1 MVLEEA
7 TASSSAND
15 SFMQDGPVS
24 DIDPYADNSFSNSSN
39 IAAQSGGQSQVYN
52 VDLDKLP
59 IVFTPFPRT
68 ISGPAVAAL
77 GDHISTVQS
86 IVKRPLTQ
94 PEVDALSYHFVNGM
108 RITSLGG
115 PVGFA
120 AGMLAAY
127 NGREGWQFPFWKPK
141 ENSRFNPNSFG
152 PIKGAN
158 AQRLWGFA
166 RYNAY
171 GITGMIFAMIFFG
184 TYSVSVSGAGRATD
198 QRLKDFNKDMQERIK
213 QSGNTP
219 MPPRQGQRNPIGT
232 PAGNMDHQVERARG
246 MLEQGRERNQQRA
259 QQAAQQAQPR
269 QSDDNMSPT
278 SGSWMDDYK
287 SASSDTGL
295 LSDSQIQEQERRQ
308 RASADSSPTSNR
320 DNTFDMNKV
329 TSQPT
334 NFDNS
339 SPQASG
345 RSLPAGSSWERVRKE
360 SQAQKQAP
368 SQESRQGRT
377 AGWGSVQREQQT
389 GSTVGDSFSFS
400 STEEER
406 QLAKS
411 EAQKD
416 FDARLERE
424 RQGGDFSQGREK
436 RW

>member
-1 MVLEEA
+1 
-7 TASSSAND
+7 
-15 SFMQDGPVS
+15 MQDVPTS
-24 DIDPYADNSFSNSSN
+24 DIDPYADNSSTNSSN
-39 IAAQSGGQSQVYN
+39 ITAQSEEQPQIYHIN
-52 VDLDKLP
+52 LDKLP
-59 IVFTPFPRT
+59 RVFTPFPRP
-68 ISGPAVAAL
+68 ISGAAQNAL
-77 GDHISTVQS
+77 GDHISTVES
-86 IVKRPLTQ
+86 ILKRPLTQ
-94 PEVDALSYHFVNGM
+94 PEVDALAYHFVNGM

-115 PVGFA
+115 PVGFT
-120 AGMLAAY
+120 AGLLAAY
-127 NGREGWQFPFWKPK
+127 ASREGGWQFPFWKPK

-152 PIKGAN
+152 PFKGAQ
-158 AQRLWGFA
+158 AQRIWSFA
-166 RYNAY
+166 RWNAY
-171 GITGMIFAMIFFG
+171 GFTGTVFAMIFFG

-198 QRLKDFNKDMQERIK
+198 QRLKDFNRDIQERIK

-219 MPPRQGQRNPIGT
+219 MPPRQGQRSPIGT

-259 QQAAQQAQPR
+259 QQAAQQAQSR
-269 QSDDNMSPT
+269 QLDDDMSPT

-287 SASSDTGL
+287 PASTDTGL

-308 RASADSSPTSNR
+308 RANADSSPTSNR

-334 NFDNS
+334 NYDNP

-345 RSLPAGSSWERVRKE
+345 RPLPAGSSWERLRKE

-377 AGWGSVQREQQT
+377 AGWGSVQREQQA

-406 QLAKS
+406 QLAQA
-411 EAQKD
+411 EAQND

-424 RQGGDFSQGREK
+424 RQGGDFNQGRGK

>member
-1 MVLEEA
+1 MVLEGA
-7 TASSSAND
+7 TASSSADD
-15 SFMQDGPVS
+15 SFMEDGPTS
-24 DIDPYADNSFSNSSN
+24 DIDPYADNSSTVT
-39 IAAQSGGQSQVYN
+39 AQSGGQPQIYHIDVS
-52 VDLDKLP
+52 KLP
-59 IVFTPFPRT
+59 LVFTPFPRP
-68 ISGPAVAAL
+68 ISGAAQSAL

-86 IVKRPLTQ
+86 ILKRPLTQ
-94 PEVDALSYHFVNGM
+94 SEVDALSYHFVNGM

-120 AGMLAAY
+120 AGLLAAY
-127 NGREGWQFPFWKPK
+127 NAREGWQFPFWKPK
-141 ENSRFNPNSFG
+141 ENSRFNPNRFG
-152 PIKGAN
+152 PLEGAR
-158 AQRLWGFA
+158 AQRVWGFA
-166 RYNAY
+166 RWNAY
-171 GITGMIFAMIFFG
+171 GVTGMVFAMIFFG

-198 QRLKDFNKDMQERIK
+198 QRLKEFNRDIQERIK

-219 MPPRQGQRNPIGT
+219 MPPRQGQRSPIGT

-259 QQAAQQAQPR
+259 QQAAQQAQSR
-269 QSDDNMSPT
+269 QLDDDMSPT

-287 SASSDTGL
+287 PASSDTGL
-295 LSDSQIQEQERRQ
+295 LSDAQIQDQERRQ
-308 RASADSSPTSNR
+308 RASGDSSPTSNR
-320 DNTFDMNKV
+320 DNTFDMTKV

-334 NFDNS
+334 NFDDS
-339 SPQASG
+339 SPQSSAG
-345 RSLPAGSSWERVRKE
+345 RSLPAGSSWERVRRE

-406 QLAKS
+406 HLAKS

>member
-1 MVLEEA
+1 
-7 TASSSAND
+7 
-15 SFMQDGPVS
+15 MQDAPTS
-24 DIDPYADNSFSNSSN
+24 DIDPYADNSSINSSS
-39 IAAQSGGQSQVYN
+39 ITAQSAGQPQVYN
-52 VDLDKLP
+52 IDLDKLP
-59 IVFTPFPRT
+59 RVWSPFPRP
-68 ISGPAVAAL
+68 ISGPAQAAL
-77 GDHISTVQS
+77 GDHLSTVQS
-86 IVKRPLTQ
+86 ILKRPLTQ
-94 PEVDALSYHFVNGM
+94 TEVDALSFHFVNGM

-120 AGMLAAY
+120 AGIIAAY
-127 NGREGWQFPFWKPK
+127 NSRGEWQFPFWKPK
-141 ENSRFNPNSFG
+141 ENSRFNPNIFG
-152 PIKGAN
+152 PLKGLP

-166 RYNAY
+166 RWNAY
-171 GITGMIFAMIFFG
+171 GFTGMLFAMIFFG

-198 QRLKDFNKDMQERIK
+198 QRLKDFNRDIQERIK

-219 MPPRQGQRNPIGT
+219 MPPRQGQRSPIGT
-232 PAGNMDHQVERARG
+232 PAGNMDHQVERART

-259 QQAAQQAQPR
+259 QQAAQQAQSR
-269 QSDDNMSPT
+269 QMDDDMSPT

-334 NFDNS
+334 NSDNS

-345 RSLPAGSSWERVRKE
+345 RPVPAGSSWERLRRE
-360 SQAQKQAP
+360 AQAQKQAP

-377 AGWGSVQREQQT
+377 AGWGAVQREQQT

-424 RQGGDFSQGREK
+424 RQGGDFNQGREK